1 MISEFKT
8 SNSGSNIGMWIAGIV
23 ITATLGY
30 FFVYKPYIAKQKAQE
45 GK

>member
-23 ITATLGY
+23 ITATLY